1 MKPLPDRTLPDRTLR
16 VLIGAETYPP
26 DVNGAARF
34 AERLATGL
42 AGRGHEIH
50 VVTPSP
56 EGAPFRRTADGVTVH
71 GVRSHRYFMRP
82 DFQVC
87 MPWEAS
93 PAIAALME
101 EIDPDVV
108 HTQAHMVVGRYVV
121 HAASRT
127 GRPLVATNH
136 FMPENLA
143 AHTPIP
149 RPLQR
154 IGYKIAWKDLGRIFG
169 KADAVTAPT
178 PRAVEL
184 LVNSAGLRDA
194 FPVSCGIDA
203 ERYHASTPDP
213 DAVPTVLF
221 VGRMD
226 QEKRVDELIRAFAAL
241 PAGVDARLELIGDGP
256 EREAW
261 TGLVETLGVG
271 HHVRFRGFVSEE
283 ELVEAYARAD
293 VFCMPGIAELQ
304 SLVTLEAMASGT
316 PVVAAD
322 AMALP
327 HLVRPGR
334 NGWLYTPGDVPEL
347 TTRLAALLSD
357 PALRRRMGAASLDIV
372 AEHTIGAT
380 LDTFEDLYRTL
391 ASRNR
396 VQISRAA

>member
-1 MKPLPDRTLPDRTLR
+1 VKPLRI
-16 VLIGAETYPP
+16 LIGAETYPP

-42 AGRGHEIH
+42 AGRGHDVH
-50 VVTPSP
+50 VVAPSP
-56 EGAPFRRTADGVTVH
+56 TGPPSKERRDGVTVH
-71 GVRSHRYFMRP
+71 GVRSHSYFMRP

-87 MPWEAS
+87 MPWES
-93 PAIAALME
+93 GPSTAALME

-108 HTQAHMVVGRYVV
+108 HTQAHMVVGRGVV
-121 HAASRT
+121 NAAARS

-143 AHTPIP
+143 AHSPVP
-149 RPLQR
+149 RVLQR
-154 IGYKIAWKDLGRIFG
+154 IGYRMAWRDLGRVFG

-184 LVNSAGLRDA
+184 LVRSAGLADA

-203 ERYHASTPDP
+203 ERYHAAPPDP
-213 DAVPTVLF
+213 DATPTVLF

-226 QEKRVDELIRAFAAL
+226 QEKRVDELIKAFAAL
-241 PAGVDARLELIGDGP
+241 PAGVAAGLELIGDGP

-261 TGLVETLGVG
+261 TALTESLGVAG
-271 HHVRFRGFVSEE
+271 RVRFRGFVSED
-283 ELVEAYARAD
+283 ELVDAYARAA

-334 NGWLYTPGDVPEL
+334 NGWLYTPGDVLEL
-347 TTRLAALLSD
+347 STRLSALLTD
-357 PALRRRMGAASLDIV
+357 PALRRRMGSASLDIV
-372 AEHTIGAT
+372 AEHAIGAT
-380 LDTFEDLYRTL
+380 LDTFEGVYARL
-391 ASRNR
+391 AARHVHLR
-396 VQISRAA
+396 RAA

>member
-1 MKPLPDRTLPDRTLR
+1 

-34 AERLATGL
+34 AERLAAGL
-42 AGRGHEIH
+42 VGRGHEVH
-50 VVTPSP
+50 VVAPSP
-56 EGAPFRRTADGVTVH
+56 TGRPSKEVRDGVTVH
-71 GVRSHRYFMRP
+71 GVKSHRYFMRP

-87 MPWEAS
+87 MPWDS
-93 PAIAALME
+93 GPATAALME

-108 HTQAHMVVGRYVV
+108 HTQAHMVVGRGIVN
-121 HAASRT
+121 AASRS

-143 AHTPIP
+143 AHSPLP
-149 RPLQR
+149 RGLQR
-154 IGYKIAWKDLGRIFG
+154 IGYRMAWKDLGRVFS

-184 LVNSAGLRDA
+184 LVRNAGLPDA

-203 ERYHASTPDP
+203 EDYSAGPRDP

-226 QEKRVDELIRAFAAL
+226 QEKRADELIKAFAAL
-241 PAGVDARLELIGDGP
+241 PAEVPAQLELVGDGP
-256 EREAW
+256 ERAAW
-261 TGLVETLGVG
+261 TALTQTLGVADR
-271 HHVRFRGFVSEE
+271 VRFRGFVSEE
-283 ELVEAYARAD
+283 ELRAAYARAA

-304 SLVTLEAMASGT
+304 SLVTLEAMASGA

-334 NGWLYTPGDVPEL
+334 NGWLYPPGDITGL
-347 TTRLAALLSD
+347 SMRLSVLLAD
-357 PALRRRMGAASLDIV
+357 PLLRQRMGMSSLEIV
-372 AEHTIGAT
+372 AEHAFGAT
-380 LDTFEDLYRTL
+380 LDRFEGIYDRVTARHSSQVRL
-391 ASRNR
+391 A
-396 VQISRAA
+396 A

>member
-1 MKPLPDRTLPDRTLR
+1 MPRSGKPLRI
-16 VLIGAETYPP
+16 LIGAETYPP

-34 AERLATGL
+34 AERLAIGL

-50 VVTPSP
+50 VVAPSP
-56 EGAPFRRTADGVTVH
+56 TGPPSKTVTDGVTVH
-71 GVRSHRYFMRP
+71 GVRSHRYFMRS

-87 MPWEAS
+87 MPWECL
-93 PAIAALME
+93 PATAALLE

-108 HTQAHMVVGRYVV
+108 HSQAHMVVGRGIVN
-121 HAASRT
+121 AASRT

-143 AHTPIP
+143 AHAPIP

-154 IGYKIAWKDLGRIFG
+154 IGYRIAWRDLGRVFG

-184 LVNSAGLRDA
+184 LQGAAGLRDA

-203 ERYHASTPDP
+203 ERYHAAPEEP
-213 DAVPTVLF
+213 GAVPTVLF

-226 QEKRVDELIRAFAAL
+226 QEKRVDELIRAMAAL
-241 PAGVDARLELIGDGP
+241 PAHVPAALELVGDGP
-256 EREAW
+256 ERGAW
-261 TGLVETLGVG
+261 TGLVESLGIG
-271 HHVRFRGFVSEE
+271 HRVRFRGFVSED
-283 ELVEAYARAD
+283 ELLEAYAHAS

-304 SLVTLEAMASGT
+304 SLATLEAMASGT

-347 TTRLAALLSD
+347 TTRLTALLAD
-357 PALRRRMGAASLDIV
+357 PALRRRMGHASLDIV
-372 AEHTIGAT
+372 AEHAIGAT
-380 LDTFEDLYRTL
+380 LDTFEDLYRRL
-391 ASRNR
+391 ADRRR
-396 VQISRAA
+396 VELRRAA